1 MDKGIKVLLGMLVY
15 IILTGCSN
23 SVPAEMVAGDEHLKI
38 VIDNVPVMLTKT
50 PSEELLDLI
59 GNYYVDRKKFEY
71 DTNKDLQSINTLN
84 EFMYKNKEIANGSI
98 TADNATY
105 DEYIMEYYEST
116 NKRILG
122 GTNTEGGYMSLAVT
136 NEYDEAKYI
145 KDSKITSVWIMDDTV
160 PVVYNGII
168 TGDTYD
174 DVISKLN
181 VDYTDVS
188 SDYADKGILYF
199 NKGVSCVIYFNDD
212 KVIGVNISYI

>member
-23 SVPAEMVAGDEHLKI
+23 SVHAEMVAGDEHLKI

-98 TADNATY
+98 TADNAMY
-105 DEYIMEYYEST
+105 DEYIMGYYEST

-160 PVVYNGII
+160 PVAYNGII

-174 DVISKLN
+174 DVITKLD

>member
-105 DEYIMEYYEST
+105 DEYIMGYYEST

-122 GTNTEGGYMSLAVT
+122 GTNTEGGYMSLTVT

-145 KDSKITSVWIMDDTV
+145 KDLKITSVWIMDDTV

-174 DVISKLN
+174 DVITKLD

-188 SDYADKGILYF
+188 SDYADKSILYF

>member
-23 SVPAEMVAGDEHLKI
+23 SVPAEMVARDEHLKI

-174 DVISKLN
+174 DVIYKLD